1 MTDRET
7 AATDALAAELRRIVA
22 EAEQL
27 MNAAGADPA
36 TLGELRDRVNETI
49 GAARAKL
56 ADLEHDARARGRQA
70 AAAADS
76 WVRTNPW
83 AALAVGASIGL
94 VLGALIMRG
103 SRDPEAEDPE
113 PYV

>member
-1 MTDRET
+1 MNGKDT
-7 AATDALAAELRRIVA
+7 AGTDALAAELRRIVA

-27 MNAAGADPA
+27 MDAAGADPA
-36 TLGELRDRVNETI
+36 TLGELKDRVNQTI
-49 GAARAKL
+49 GAAREKL
-56 ADLEHDARARGRQA
+56 ADLEQDARVRGRRA

-83 AALAVGASIGL
+83 AALAIGASIGL

-103 SRDPEAEDPE
+103 GPVLESEDPE